1 MSTRGQAEL
10 FLLSVTLI
18 WGTTFVATKLILSHI
33 SPFLYVVIRFSLASI
48 IFAVL
53 TWKNVRVTTVG
64 AAQKGFFLGVLL
76 FTGFALQTI
85 GLEYTT
91 ASKSAF
97 VTGML
102 VVFTPLCQILIEKR
116 APKLGNIVGVILVT
130 AGLFFLTSP
139 KGSEF
144 NFGDA
149 LTLGCALCFALYIVC
164 LDIFTKE
171 HDAAQLTLIQFAT
184 AAVGGGLMAG
194 TFEHTWIELHP
205 TLIWWVLYLTVA
217 ATVVAIYVQ
226 TKYQKETT
234 PTRAAVIFSVEPVI
248 AAVFAYFVLGE
259 VLGVLG
265 ILGGG
270 LIVAGVLVSEL
281 S

>member
-1 MSTRGQAEL
+1 MSTRAQAEL

-53 TWKNVRVTTVG
+53 TWKSVRVTTVG
-64 AAQKGFFLGVLL
+64 AAQKGFLLGVLL

-116 APKLGNIVGVILVT
+116 APKLGNIAGVLLVT

-149 LTLGCALCFALYIVC
+149 LTLGCALCFALYIVY

-205 TLIWWVLYLTVA
+205 TLLWWLLYLTVA

-226 TKYQKETT
+226 TKFQKETT

-259 VLGVLG
+259 VLGLPG

>member
-1 MSTRGQAEL
+1 MSTRGRAEL
-10 FLLSVTLI
+10 FLLSITLI
-18 WGTTFVATKLILSHI
+18 WGSTFVATKLVLESI
-33 SPFLYVVIRFSLASI
+33 SPFLYVVLRFSFASI
-48 IFAVL
+48 IFAVF
-53 TWKNVRVTTVG
+53 TWNRVKKTTV
-64 AAQKGFFLGVLL
+64 ATARKGFFLGALL
-76 FTGFALQTI
+76 FAGFSLQTV

-102 VVFTPLCQILIEKR
+102 VVLTPLCQILIEKR
-116 APKLGNIVGVILVT
+116 VPKLGNIAGVALVT

-139 KGSEF
+139 KGAEF

-149 LTLGCALCFALYIVC
+149 LTLGCALCFALYIVY
-164 LDIFTKE
+164 LDVFTKE

-184 AAVGGGLMAG
+184 AAVGGGLVAG
-194 TFEHTWIELHP
+194 TMEYVWIDSNPEL
-205 TLIWWVLYLTVA
+205 LSWLLYLTVV

-248 AAVFAYFVLGE
+248 AAVFAYLVLGE
-259 VLGVLG
+259 VMGLLG

-270 LIVAGVLVSEL
+270 LILAGVLVSEL
-281 S
+281 T